1 MYLKYLRFGVLI
13 VCLAFGSLLAA
24 CGPAAQRELTPSD
37 REGPAAAG
45 AQKDE
50 QPKYGGILRQVN
62 GNAGPSWDIISEGTV
77 GTRHPIQ
84 PIYNQL
90 VQYDPLDH
98 NGIPNKIIPDLAQR
112 WEISNDGLTYTFDLR
127 KGVKFH
133 DGVEFTSEDA
143 KFSFERHANPPKG
156 VPSLRIGWYR
166 DLFERIETPDQY
178 TLRLLL
184 KEPNAALLKTIA
196 SAYTPMVPRHLLD
209 GKGRISTIDM
219 VVGTGPFKLVK
230 ADRNVGY
237 SMVKN
242 ADYYLEDRP
251 YLDGLE
257 YTVVVE
263 ESGRAAAVRVNAVDC
278 ICAVGLSDPSFDS
291 LVKTLGNKV
300 KYRTDLPGLSFSSI
314 QMNNKAKPF
323 DDPRVRKAISMGLD
337 RPTVVR
343 IAADGSGS
351 MGAFM
356 PPNGDWGISSEDM
369 AKRPGFHSP
378 TPQDIQEAKKLL
390 ADAGYPNGFDIVSN
404 NGYGD
409 TQDRTNQLL
418 IEMLKP
424 MGIKLTIRQLERTSY
439 YAALDNRDFQMAP
452 MGHAHVL
459 DDPND
464 HIATYY
470 ITEGG
475 RNYSQFSDP
484 KVDAMYKEQSRT
496 MDPEKRKKIV
506 RELQEYMLE
515 QMPFIVVSWS
525 DQRRDLWYP
534 YVKGYNPTSVYTAF
548 RRETVW
554 LDK

>member
-1 MYLKYLRFGVLI
+1 
-13 VCLAFGSLLAA
+13 
-24 CGPAAQRELTPSD
+24 
-37 REGPAAAG
+37 
-45 AQKDE
+45 
-50 QPKYGGILRQVN
+50 
-62 GNAGPSWDIISEGTV
+62 
-77 GTRHPIQ
+77 
-84 PIYNQL
+84 
-90 VQYDPLDH
+90 
-98 NGIPNKIIPDLAQR
+98 
-112 WEISNDGLTYTFDLR
+112 
-127 KGVKFH
+127 
-133 DGVEFTSEDA
+133 
-143 KFSFERHANPPKG
+143 
-156 VPSLRIGWYR
+156 
-166 DLFERIETPDQY
+166 
-178 TLRLLL
+178 
-184 KEPNAALLKTIA
+184 
-196 SAYTPMVPRHLLD
+196 
-209 GKGRISTIDM
+209 
-219 VVGTGPFKLVK
+219 
-230 ADRNVGY
+230 
-237 SMVKN
+237 
-242 ADYYLEDRP
+242 
-251 YLDGLE
+251 
-257 YTVVVE
+257 
-263 ESGRAAAVRVNAVDC
+263 
-278 ICAVGLSDPSFDS
+278 
-291 LVKTLGNKV
+291 
-300 KYRTDLPGLSFSSI
+300 
-314 QMNNKAKPF
+314 
-323 DDPRVRKAISMGLD
+323 
-337 RPTVVR
+337 
-343 IAADGSGS
+343 

-356 PPNGDWGISSEDM
+356 PPKGDWGIASEDM

-496 MDPEKRKKIV
+496 MDSEKRKKIV